1 MQPLREEELIINNNR
16 ARLPSAATK
25 HSHIVKKIKKKQV
38 INNKKKAKWDS
49 NKINIDFR
57 PCNMEA
63 TKQKQPRTASPQPA
77 ARVEERPGQSQQQ
90 QEDHKREEEEGVR
103 KCALCSTTHTLQWR
117 SGPDGK
123 PK

>member
-1 MQPLREEELIINNNR
+1 MQPLREEELIIKNR
-16 ARLPSAATK
+16 PGTK

-49 NKINIDFR
+49 SNININFR
-57 PCNMEA
+57 PCNMEG

-77 ARVEERPGQSQQQ
+77 ARVEERPGQSQQH
-90 QEDHKREEEEGVR
+90 QEDHKREEEEEGVR